1 MTKRESMVLANFRAF
16 QKMSA
21 QFKKADKGKYALLRD
36 QKLIG
41 VFDTARLAHK
51 HALDTYDD
59 DNYSVQE
66 VGQKPIDVI
75 TFPAML
81 CLISMSLL
89 RVLHLILKKE

>member
-75 TFPAML
+75 TFPAMPA
-81 CLISMSLL
+81 
-89 RVLHLILKKE
+89 